1 MPAAIRI
8 RAHWT
13 RERRIAELL
22 VILWV
27 IGLSDLGLTLWAHL
41 YTPFTELNPLAALF
55 LRSNALAQLA
65 AFKCLCMA
73 VATLTL
79 WITRHTRRCEA
90 AIWAM
95 TVLYFALLVRWSMY
109 TQGALGN

>member
-1 MPAAIRI
+1 MRAAIRI

-13 RERRIAELL
+13 RPRRIAELL
-22 VILWV
+22 IVLWI

-55 LRSNALAQLA
+55 LRNNALVTLA
-65 AFKCLCMA
+65 MFKCACMLI
-73 VATLTL
+73 ATFAL
-79 WITRHTRRCEA
+79 WLTRHTRRCELT
-90 AIWAM
+90 IWAM
-95 TVLYFALLVRWSMY
+95 TVLYFALLMRWSVY